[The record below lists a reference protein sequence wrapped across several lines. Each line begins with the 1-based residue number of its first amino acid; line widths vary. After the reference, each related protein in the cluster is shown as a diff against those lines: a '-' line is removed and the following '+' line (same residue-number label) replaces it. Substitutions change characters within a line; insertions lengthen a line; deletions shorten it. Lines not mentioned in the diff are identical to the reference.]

1 MMAALNKV
9 NTGPP
14 TTWFDEPCRLV
25 DGKMWLRGTGA
36 VPAKIFIVGDKPGPK
51 DMATKRV
58 FSSSSGTYLMNT
70 LTRVATNIHS
80 AGYYLTN
87 AVKYNPPG
95 NKAVSAR
102 DIKTCKPMLDEEIA
116 RCKPELIVCLGSQAL
131 AAVAGKAYPISSV
144 YGELLDHPELAGVK
158 ILPVKNPALVQRAP
172 EHAAAFERELGIIG
186 TWLDGEVKPV
196 PKVDVR
202 LLRSV
207 DDIVEFSS
215 DLLKIDPTPMLSIDM
230 EWDGATWMH
239 ENRYVRTLQI
249 GYAIGKCATVEFHDV
264 GGVPVIEDMP
274 GAWVAV
280 KRLLENQNVGIIG
293 HNVIADGEWLLS
305 YGVDIRKRVVWDT
318 MLAEFL
324 LAETGPWGLDEL
336 ALKYTDYNRYS
347 LTLDMWVRAH
357 ADLCR
362 YGYGHVP
369 RELLIP
375 YGAIDVDAPRM
386 IAMKQMPLVEAAGF
400 MEPRGANKEYP
411 SLLATTLRTQE
422 LLYEVEMTGMRVDM
436 DRVTSLIKAYQGARS
451 DLLGKI
457 TTEAAAIGF
466 RDFSPTSPRDV
477 SALLFKHLQLAPV
490 KTTGGKAWGDQVG
503 NQGLDNDTEENA
515 STDKTTLEILQDAH
529 PIVKHILQF
538 RRIDTACKTWLRSP
552 AEGEDMASTGG
563 GIIAKI
569 WPDGRLH
576 SRFSQLAETGRFRTS
591 KPNVQN
597 FPKKAEG
604 YMEDIFGKDNVPPN
618 IRTIVIP
625 TEGYV
630 MMEADFCQAELFTLA
645 ALSGDENM
653 IDALTT
659 PGKDLHDMTACSAFG
674 IVKLGTDGGEISDDQ
689 IVAIAKEL
697 GVESKEFKDLQKHIV
712 YVDQKGHRMTRDAFK
727 SGIRVSAKN
736 LNFGIP

>member
-1 MMAALNKV
+1 MMAPAKQV
-9 NTGPP
+9 DAGPQP

-25 DGKMWLRGTGA
+25 DGKMWLRGAGA
-36 VPAKIFIVGDKPGPK
+36 LPARILIVGDRPGPK

-58 FSSSSGTYLMNT
+58 FSSPQGAYLMNT
-70 LTRVATNIHS
+70 LTRVAPQANS

-87 AVKYNPPG
+87 AVKYNSTG
-95 NKAVSAR
+95 NKPVSAR

-144 YGELLDHPELAGVK
+144 YGELIDHPELAGIK
-158 ILPVKNPALVQRAP
+158 ILPVKNPGLVQRAP
-172 EHAAAFERELGIIG
+172 EHAAAFERELGVIG
-186 TWLDGEVKPV
+186 AWLSGGMKPV
-196 PKVDVR
+196 PKVSVR

-207 DDIVEFSS
+207 ADIAEFTA
-215 DLLKIDPTPMLSIDM
+215 DLLKTDSAPLLSIDM

-239 ENRYVRTLQI
+239 EDRYVRTLQI

-264 GGVPVIEDMP
+264 GGVPVIEDMA
-274 GAWVAV
+274 GAWAAI
-280 KRLLENQNVGIIG
+280 KQLFESPNVGIIG

-305 YGVDIRKRVVWDT
+305 YNVDIRKHVVWDT

-347 LTLDMWVRAH
+347 LTLDLWVREH

-375 YGAIDVDAPRM
+375 YGAMDVDATRM
-386 IAMKQMPLVEAAGF
+386 IALKQMPLIEAAGF
-400 MEPRGANKEYP
+400 IERRGVDNEYP
-411 SLLATTLRTQE
+411 SLLDTTLRTQE
-422 LLYEVEMTGMRVDM
+422 LLYEVEITGMRVDR
-436 DRVTSLIKAYQGARS
+436 DRLDCLIKAYQGARS

-466 RDFSPTSPRDV
+466 GDFSPSSPKDV
-477 SALLFKHLQLAPV
+477 SALLFNHLKLSPV
-490 KTTGGKAWGDQVG
+490 KTTGGKAWIDQVG

-538 RRIDTACKTWLRSP
+538 RRIDTACKTWLRYP

-645 ALSGDENM
+645 ALSGDTNM

-674 IVKLGTDGGEISDDQ
+674 IVKLGPDGVEISDDQ

-697 GVESKEFKDLQKHIV
+697 GVESKEFKDLQKRIV
-712 YVDQKGHRMTRDAFK
+712 YVDQKGHRMTREAFK
-727 SGIRVSAKN
+727 SGIRVSAKT
-736 LNFGIP
+736 LGIF